1 MNRKILPTT
10 LSNLLNIDVE
20 AVEAARIRLRDVI
33 NNAGKAN
40 FEPDLVYDVPGYTAM
55 VWWQIEMV
63 TEKSVRTINE
73 LLKDLFPE
81 GKGFV
86 PAAGDED
93 VTELFLSAQK
103 GPDEFLTHVERA
115 RTFLEWRGHKK
126 PLPFKRSSCANK
138 RQDYGVLSD
147 TMQAIASAL
156 EKHWIPLQPVSI
168 EEMRC
173 GVYSI
178 SLDWRVWGN
187 TPNILDYFPSSYLTD
202 DGFYAANSR
211 SEVIRML
218 LASLHDEDQFFD
230 YVELSAVSLALLEG
244 MSEDR
249 AD

>member
-1 MNRKILPTT
+1 MKRKILPTT

-20 AVEAARIRLRDVI
+20 AVEATRIRLRDFI
-33 NNAGKAN
+33 GKTN
-40 FEPDLVYDVPGYTAM
+40 FDPELVYDVPGYTAR
-55 VWWQIEMV
+55 VWWMV
-63 TEKSVRTINE
+63 NSESFHTINE
-73 LLKDLFPE
+73 LLMDLFPE

-86 PAAGDED
+86 PAAGDEE
-93 VTELFLSAQK
+93 VTELFLSARK
-103 GPDEFLTHVERA
+103 GPDEFLAHVERA

-126 PLPFKRSSCANK
+126 PLPFKRSSCAYK

-178 SLDWRVWGN
+178 SLDWRTWGN
-187 TPNILDYFPSSYLTD
+187 SPDIIDYFPSSYLTD

-218 LASLHDEDQFFD
+218 LSSLHDEDQFFD

-244 MSEDR
+244 MNEDR